1 MKKKILNGIWNAD
14 RLWRELIS
22 LSRWNWSIRNLDI
35 ASNTPNGIRIRRCVA
50 VMKAYGK
57 EKGAQSGLE
66 CIVSS
71 ACAEDK
77 ITELNQLI
85 LQNLNDEHYAR
96 LVRNSN
102 LADDVRERQSLFDLL
117 FKYRRMLYEIEHAWS
132 GIWEC
137 TESEI
142 PVFKAT
148 DKLYKEHIKYV
159 TDTVQRMLILL
170 MGDDY
175 DHSFTEQE
183 LLQFGYPEITDDE
196 LQDMILDNL

>member
-14 RLWRELIS
+14 RLLRELIS
-22 LSRWNWSIRNLDI
+22 LSRWNGSIRNMDI
-35 ASNTPNGIRIRRCVA
+35 ASNTPYSIRIKRCIA

-57 EKGAQSGLE
+57 EKGVQSGLE
-66 CIVSS
+66 CIVSI
-71 ACAEDK
+71 ACSEDK
-77 ITELNQLI
+77 ITEFNQLI
-85 LQNLNDEHYAR
+85 LQSLNDEHYAR

-102 LADDVRERQSLFDLL
+102 LSDDVRERQSLFDQL